1 MAAATYDLA
10 VEQGSTL
17 QFLMEFV
24 KDGTSLNLADYSFK
38 GEVKASIYDE
48 AGYPLRFEELDASSV
63 MVYLDAS
70 VSATFDFD
78 EGVYDIV
85 MVSEGDGRVFRL
97 LKGKVTIDLGVT
109 L

>member
-1 MAAATYDLA
+1 MSAAKYDLK

-24 KDGTSLNLADYSFK
+24 KDGTSLNLVDYEFK
-38 GEVKASIYDE
+38 GEVKASIYDD
-48 AGYPLRFEELDASSV
+48 AGYPLRFEKQDAFSV

-70 VSATFDFD
+70 VSSTFDFE

-85 MVSEGDGRVFRL
+85 MISSDGRIFRL
-97 LKGKVTIDLGVT
+97 LKGDVAIDLGVT
-109 L
+109 I